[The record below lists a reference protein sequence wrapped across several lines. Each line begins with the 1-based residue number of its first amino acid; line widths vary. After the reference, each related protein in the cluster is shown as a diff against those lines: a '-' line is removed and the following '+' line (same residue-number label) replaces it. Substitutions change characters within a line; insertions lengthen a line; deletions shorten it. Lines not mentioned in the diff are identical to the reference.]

1 MNIFYINLVSVFDFY
16 RNIDAPKNIENI
28 KSLIRNRDNKVI
40 LAVLYEPW
48 PPEKILS
55 ILRLLEVSLEQDN
68 IILLIDQFCYDDS
81 IDWGISNI
89 IVCDSMVNV
98 ANKVNIPPDN
108 PNLDI
113 DKFLLL
119 VGKPYK
125 KQRIFTLYDIYQR
138 DKLDSCEWSFHYKKV
153 LDDKIR
159 CFLPNI
165 TDEQYLKFVHS
176 ASRSID
182 DINPLF
188 AGDSVE
194 FMELTKSPSAEV
206 FSKASISLISETYL
220 SRDFPSFITEKTWK
234 TVINLHPFVLIGY
247 KESYEYLESLG
258 IDTFQYIVKHPYSKL
273 IGEEEDVI
281 KMCNDNVLHMLANKD
296 SFREELTNSV
306 FHNRAVF
313 EKIASAYDSKL
324 HPYITNIVWDTPYL
338 KVKGE
343 VSNEVYQSLWGKTK
357 Q

>member
-1 MNIFYINLVSVFDFY
+1 VS
-16 RNIDAPKNIENI
+16 P
-28 KSLIRNRDNKVI
+28 
-40 LAVLYEPW
+40 
-48 PPEKILS
+48 
-55 ILRLLEVSLEQDN
+55 EQDN
-68 IILLIDQFCYDDS
+68 IILLIDQFCYDANVN
-81 IDWGISNI
+81 WGISNI
-89 IVCDSMVNV
+89 IICDSMVNV
-98 ANKVNIPPDN
+98 ANKVNIPPDY

-138 DKLDSCEWSFHYKKV
+138 DKLDNCEWSFHYKKV
-153 LDDKIR
+153 LDNRIR

-182 DINPLF
+182 DINPIIG
-188 AGDSVE
+188 GDSIE

-281 KMCNDNVLHMLANKD
+281 KMCNDNVLHMVANKD
-296 SFREELTNSV
+296 SFKEELTNSV

-324 HPYITNIVWDTPYL
+324 HPYITNIIWDIPYL

-343 VSNEVYQSLWGKTK
+343 ISNEVYQKLWGKTA
-357 Q
+357 